1 MRMSVAEA
9 KKLGILP
16 KTESKSKYNSKK
28 ITVDGIKF
36 DSHAEANYYCNLKI
50 LLRMGEITGFCRQ
63 ARFII
68 TEGKNGENGTEYVT
82 DFVVFYPNGT
92 YRIIDVKG
100 VKTEVFKLKVK
111 SFREKYPKLKIE
123 LEE

>member
-36 DSHAEANYYCNLKI
+36 DSRAEANYYCNLKI
-50 LLRMGEITGFCRQ
+50 LLRTGEITGFCRQ

-68 TEGKNGENGTEYVT
+68 TEGKNGENGAEYVT

>member
-36 DSHAEANYYCNLKI
+36 DSRAEANYYCNLKI
-50 LLRMGEITGFCRQ
+50 LLRTGEITGFCRQ